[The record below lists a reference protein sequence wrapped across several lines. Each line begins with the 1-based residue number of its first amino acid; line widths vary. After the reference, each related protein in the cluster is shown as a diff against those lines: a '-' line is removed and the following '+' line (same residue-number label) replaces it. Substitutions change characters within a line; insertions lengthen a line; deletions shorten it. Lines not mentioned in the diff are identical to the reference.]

1 MEKVWAVY
9 INSNYVTALFPTA
22 EMAYEYLLDRL
33 SDNSL
38 TEDPDESR
46 YWEELAKDL
55 TADYDRGD
63 EEFSCDF
70 CWAKMEK
77 ISQKKKLTF

>member
-9 INSNYVTALFPTA
+9 IDSNYVTALFPTA
-22 EMAYEYLLDRL
+22 EMAYGYLLDRL

-55 TADYDRGD
+55 TADYDRNN
-63 EEFSCDF
+63 EEFGCNF
-70 CWAKMEK
+70 CWARAEEV
-77 ISQKKKLTF
+77 F